1 MRLLD
6 RRTVLTGATAV
17 ATSALAPSLS
27 IVPAMAAAPP
37 SGKQAPS
44 FYRHK
49 VGDFEITV
57 LSDGIFQTKMERS
70 PARNAS
76 LEEVQAALSAS
87 FMPADQTVFHF
98 NQNVVNTGSKLVL
111 IDTGN
116 FPGRPGTGLTLSN
129 LTASG
134 IDPKAVDVVIISH
147 FHQDH
152 IGGLRTA
159 NGDLIYPNA
168 EIMVPAV
175 EWAHW
180 MDDAKM
186 NAAPENA
193 RGGFQN
199 VRKIFG
205 PIADKI
211 TKYEWGKEL
220 VPGITS
226 MGTPGH
232 TPGHTSFVVA
242 SGIRQDGNPKRCDAR
257 YVVAVYRKAGLASER
272 RYGRTARAAI
282 ASEAVRHD
290 RDRSNSIR
298 RLSHALPRP
307 RLSGKGRRR
316 VPVCA
321 GAVES
326 DRLRTF

>member
-6 RRTVLTGATAV
+6 RRTVLTGATAA

-27 IVPAMAAAPP
+27 IVPATAAAPP
-37 SGKQAPS
+37 AGKQAPS

-186 NAAPENA
+186 NAAPRMRVADSRMCAKSSDPSPISSRSTNGA
-193 RGGFQN
+193 RSSSR
-199 VRKIFG
+199 VSRR
-205 PIADKI
+205 
-211 TKYEWGKEL
+211 WGRR
-220 VPGITS
+220 
-226 MGTPGH
+226 
-232 TPGHTSFVVA
+232 
-242 SGIRQDGNPKRCDAR
+242 GIRR
-257 YVVAVYRKAGLASER
+257 VTR
-272 RYGRTARAAI
+272 R
-282 ASEAVRHD
+282 SSLLPD
-290 RDRSNSIR
+290 PPR
-298 RLSHALPRP
+298 R
-307 RLSGKGRRR
+307 
-316 VPVCA
+316 
-321 GAVES
+321 
-326 DRLRTF
+326 

>member
-1 MRLLD
+1 MKSLD
-6 RRTVLTGATAV
+6 RRTVLAGATAA
-17 ATSALAPSLS
+17 ATSAFLPPISAG
-27 IVPAMAAAPP
+27 PANAAAPA

-57 LSDGIFQTKMERS
+57 LSDGIFRNKLERS

-76 LEEVQAALSAS
+76 LEEVQAALSAH
-87 FMPADQTVFHF
+87 FMAPDLSVFHF
-98 NQNVVNTGSKLVL
+98 NQNLVNTGSKLVL

-116 FPGRPGTGLTLSN
+116 FQGRAGTGLTLPN
-129 LTASG
+129 LVASG
-134 IDPKAVDVVIISH
+134 VDPKTVDVVIISH

-168 EIMVPAV
+168 EIMVPAN

-205 PIADKI
+205 PIADKV
-211 TKYEWGKEL
+211 TKYEWNKEL
-220 VPGITS
+220 VPGITAI
-226 MGTPGH
+226 GTPGH

-242 SGIRQDGNPKRCDAR
+242 SGSAKHVLQSDATPGMSPLFIARTDWLPNADTDAPLAQASRRKLFDMIATDRILFGSYHMPFPGLGYLEKVADGYRFIPAPWNPI
-257 YVVAVYRKAGLASER
+257 V
-272 RYGRTARAAI
+272 
-282 ASEAVRHD
+282 
-290 RDRSNSIR
+290 
-298 RLSHALPRP
+298 
-307 RLSGKGRRR
+307 
-316 VPVCA
+316 
-321 GAVES
+321 
-326 DRLRTF
+326 

>member
-1 MRLLD
+1 MRLID
-6 RRTVLTGATAV
+6 RRTVLTGAA
-17 ATSALAPSLS
+17 AAASSALAPSLS
-27 IVPAMAAAPP
+27 TSPVNAAAPL

-49 VGDFEITV
+49 VGEFEITV
-57 LSDGIFQTKMERS
+57 LSDGIFQNKLERS

-87 FMPADQTVFHF
+87 FMPPDQSVFHF

-205 PIADKI
+205 PIADKV

-220 VPGITS
+220 VPGITALA
-226 MGTPGH
+226 TPGH
-232 TPGHTSFVVA
+232 TPGHTSFVIS
-242 SGIRQDGNPKRCDAR
+242 SGSAKTIVQSDATPGMSWLFIAR
-257 YVVAVYRKAGLASER
+257 TDWLANGDTDAPLAQQTRRKLFDMIATDRILFGAYHMPFPGLGYLEKAGDGYR
-272 RYGRTARAAI
+272 F
-282 ASEAVRHD
+282 
-290 RDRSNSIR
+290 
-298 RLSHALPRP
+298 
-307 RLSGKGRRR
+307 
-316 VPVCA
+316 VPSPWNPIV
-321 GAVES
+321 
-326 DRLRTF
+326 

>member
-1 MRLLD
+1 MKRID
-6 RRTVLTGATAV
+6 RRTILTGAAAA
-17 ATSALAPSLS
+17 ATSALAISRS
-27 IVPAMAAAPP
+27 IAPATAAAPLL
-37 SGKQAPS
+37 GKQAPS

-57 LSDGIFQTKMERS
+57 LSDGLFQTKMERS

-76 LEEVQAALSAS
+76 LEEVQAALSAN
-87 FMPADQTVFHF
+87 FMPPDQTVFHF
-98 NQNVVNTGSKLVL
+98 NINLVNTGSKLVL

-116 FPGRPGTGLTLSN
+116 FQGRPGTGLTLST
-129 LTASG
+129 LVASG
-134 IDPKAVDVVIISH
+134 VDPKAVDVVIISH

-199 VRKIFG
+199 VRKVFG
-205 PIADKI
+205 SIADKV
-211 TKYEWGKEL
+211 TKYEWNKEL
-220 VPGITS
+220 VPGITAF
-226 MGTPGH
+226 GTPGH
-232 TPGHTSFVVA
+232 TPGHTS
-242 SGIRQDGNPKRCDAR
+242 
-257 YVVAVYRKAGLASER
+257 YVVSSGSAKTIIQSDATPGMSPLFIARTDWLPNADTDPALAQQSRRKLFDMIATDRTLFGAFHMPFPGLGYLEKVGDGYRF
-272 RYGRTARAAI
+272 
-282 ASEAVRHD
+282 
-290 RDRSNSIR
+290 
-298 RLSHALPRP
+298 
-307 RLSGKGRRR
+307 
-316 VPVCA
+316 VPAPWNPIV
-321 GAVES
+321 
-326 DRLRTF
+326 